1 MPQSPDDYN
10 FLNDYIDKIIS
21 HSDQVDNTPVEDDNN
36 DFFNT
41 SSDEDQSDDDQSTD
55 GISYNLLNDDDFG
68 SDDNTEQTS
77 DQPTNQDQG
86 AGGMTPD
93 EEDSN
98 SFYGTGNTGS
108 FLDELYEP
116 GSKNYVTSLGG
127 EKELPGIGNKISAK
141 ESQGKYTA
149 YNPAGGGTGAV
160 GKYQFRWN
168 IWQDS
173 IKKVTG
179 VKTQQQFLHSPAA
192 QEKYFQ
198 WYKKNYLAP
207 EAQKLQPYNKAGL
220 TTDQLAELVH
230 FRGTAGAKAY
240 LQGKV
245 ANKPE
250 AYNSSI
256 SDYLGLPG
264 SRQMGGAAVASSPSA
279 QYHGL
284 NNGSFS
290 QMVFP
295 MTGENTFRGLDDGSP
310 VYLEDET
317 GKKKDPQRETCK
329 TIKTIKWEKRINTY
343 YTIKLIVLKTI

>member
-93 EEDSN
+93 EEAPDTI
-98 SFYGTGNTGS
+98 YGNGSTGS
-108 FLDELYEP
+108 FFDEPSEKSYI
-116 GSKNYVTSLGG
+116 TSLNP
-127 EKELPGIGNKISAK
+127 EAELPGIGNKISAK

-168 IWQDS
+168 IWKDS
-173 IKKVTG
+173 IKTVTG

-192 QEKYFQ
+192 QEKYFT

-245 ANKPE
+245 PNKPE

-256 SDYLGLPG
+256 SDYLGIKG
-264 SRQMGGAAVASSPSA
+264 SRQMGGAVVASSPSA

-290 QMVFP
+290 SMVFP
-295 MTGENTFRGLDDGSP
+295 MHGENTFRGLDDGSP

-317 GKKKDPQRETCK
+317 GKKKVLKGKHHK
-329 TIKTIKWEKRINTY
+329 TKMTGKVWEKRI
-343 YTIKLIVLKTI
+343 